1 MLRRIVLD
9 TNCLI
14 QSISRRSPYYRIWSE
29 FIAERY
35 LLCVTTEILEE
46 YAEILAGHL
55 SPSVAEL
62 VIAAILRANNTVRV
76 DAQFRFRLIEADP
89 DDNKFVDC
97 AIVSNAEYIVTN
109 DAHFDCLADIPFPH
123 VNVRNIDEFL
133 EELLEM
139 DAGES

>member
-1 MLRRIVLD
+1 M
-9 TNCLI
+9 
-14 QSISRRSPYYRIWSE
+14 
-29 FIAERY
+29 
-35 LLCVTTEILEE
+35 
-46 YAEILAGHL
+46 
-55 SPSVAEL
+55 AEL

-123 VNVRNIDEFL
+123 VNVRSIDEFL
-133 EELLEM
+133 GELLEM
-139 DAGES
+139 DAGE